1 MDFAK
6 LINTVKEIVVEP
18 KNAFTKR
25 KEEKEPWMNLL
36 VNYVLILVAISA
48 LGSFLGMIRW
58 SASWAIRS
66 LIMQLIIGVVNFI
79 ILMYLMQALSK
90 SFEGNGDLEQS
101 AKTIAYS
108 LTPLWV
114 ASFLRF
120 IPVLGWLIALAGLVY
135 SLYVLY
141 HAILIFMD
149 VPKDKSVGYEIIFII
164 VSIVVMAVVGITL
177 GAIFGLGFLGSG
189 AMHGGWRF

>member
-6 LINTVKEIVVEP
+6 LINTVKEIILEP

-48 LGSFLGMIRW
+48 IGSFLSMIGW

-90 SFEGNGDLEQS
+90 SFGGNGDLEQS

-108 LTPLWV
+108 LTPSWV
-114 ASFLRF
+114 GSFFTF
-120 IPVLGWLIALAGLVY
+120 IPFLGWLIALAGLIY

-164 VSIVVMAVVGITL
+164 VSIVVMAVVGFTL
-177 GAIFGLGFLGSG
+177 GAIFGLGFLGAG